1 MSLQRRGLVAC
12 TITRMRDFRLVAW
25 DWFGPVPAVCV
36 ERPRYDFDLET
47 IDLPRRGMTG
57 ARTALDRPTGLAQTA
72 VVSL

>member
-1 MSLQRRGLVAC
+1 MRPSAVVNFPLV
-12 TITRMRDFRLVAW
+12 DW

-57 ARTALDRPTGLAQTA
+57 ARTALTSS
-72 VVSL
+72 V

>member
-1 MSLQRRGLVAC
+1 MTCTMRPSAVVNFPLV
-12 TITRMRDFRLVAW
+12 DW

-57 ARTALDRPTGLAQTA
+57 ARTALTSS
-72 VVSL
+72 V